1 MVSVRQITAIPTLM
15 RWRAEVIS
23 HVFGETPGRR
33 LLVEIRKY
41 YRSHIPEGAHLAFVA
56 EMDGE
61 ECGCGSVCITEEL
74 PSPDNPTGRR
84 ACLVNIYVRRE
95 FRNRGVGRAIVS
107 RLVDEAGKRGCG
119 VIYLETTADGRP
131 LYLSAGFVAM
141 PDAMKFVK

>member
-41 YRSHIPEGAHLAFVA
+41 YRSHIPDGSHLEFVA

>member
-1 MVSVRQITAIPTLM
+1 MVSVREITAIPTLM

-41 YRSHIPEGAHLAFVA
+41 YRSHIPDGSHLAFVA